1 MDGSLEAPEAQ
12 VNDTGVKRPSF
23 DIERFQQRKKFKTDE
38 LPLTAAQHKAIEDL
52 LHSFKKKGG
61 FDHIRKKIW
70 SEFHDGEGKAEFT
83 RRLTE
88 IAESEI
94 EREPQ
99 LLSREQGKAATL
111 IEGAVDRSDI
121 YKTVEKTLDALAE
134 QHLPAIFESIQEIRR
149 QTIGDEQA
157 TRELIAGNRTD
168 EEYAMLVKAKRDERE
183 KIWQEEERKRRE
195 AEEAEARR
203 KEEEDRK
210 QREIQR
216 QKDDEER
223 ARRRERDEQRRAE
236 QRALDEQREKERQ
249 ERYERRRR
257 EDRERYRDW
266 GYRDRDRSRTRD
278 RDLER
283 DRDRD
288 RDRDYRYRDRDR
300 DRSPG
305 YRSERGLSPRQK
317 DSQPEKTPV
326 SKEPT
331 PPPPPAPV
339 DEKTLEETALQL
351 LLKEG
356 EELAAKAR
364 QKPEFDFEEAEAIE
378 NGLKPPPTK
387 PKGASES
394 RFSDTATKADVDRQW
409 RMIEAGDVMA
419 AVAVQEGDHL
429 DTTTTIPGD
438 RGKPPIDLEI
448 VAQMTDFRF
457 AITDRAT
464 EAGDRAAVGA
474 GLSLGLTTEIARET
488 ETEIGIVTGTE
499 IEIETEKG
507 GQIETG
513 TANEMTV
520 TEIMT
525 GVETAA
531 GSEVETVV
539 EIVIGLDRTMTG
551 TVDGTATILG
561 HHHLV
566 HPTGTEIVIGNERG
580 KGTGIGQEIE
590 IGIGTEIEQEKGIV
604 REIGTGQET
613 ENGTEIGKGSGT
625 EREIET
631 ETAIETQIRIGIQ
644 TQTGKGT
651 EPTIGIGT
659 DLQRKTKT
667 ASETETEI
675 AAEKRKGTE
684 IALAPDGA
692 PRACLIS
699 TAMSP
704 LPAIEV
710 ALPVDDC
717 GPQSELMSGLE
728 ALSKSTVTLE
738 SFSSSSKLYT
748 YVKRPAHTRKTNTQ
762 SQ

>member
-1 MDGSLEAPEAQ
+1 MDGFVDASEAQ
-12 VNDTGVKRPSF
+12 VNGVGVKRPSF
-23 DIERFQQRKKFKTDE
+23 DIERFQQRKKFKTEE

-61 FDHIRKKIW
+61 FDHIRKKVW
-70 SEFHDGEGKAEFT
+70 SEFHDGEGKEEFT

-121 YKTVEKTLDALAE
+121 YKTVEKTLDALAA
-134 QHLPAIFESIQEIRR
+134 QHLSAIFESIQEIRR
-149 QTIGDEQA
+149 QEVGDEQA
-157 TRELIAGNRTD
+157 TREFIAGNRTD
-168 EEYAMLVKAKRDERE
+168 EEYALLVKAKRDERE

-223 ARRRERDEQRRAE
+223 ARRREREEQRRAE

-278 RDLER
+278 RDSER
-283 DRDRD
+283 DRDRE

-305 YRSERGLSPRQK
+305 YRSERGLSPRRK
-317 DSQPEKTPV
+317 DPQAEKTPV

-331 PPPPPAPV
+331 PPPPPTV

-378 NGLKPPPTK
+378 NGLKPPSTK
-387 PKGASES
+387 PKGASDS
-394 RFSDTATKADVDRQW
+394 RFSDTPTKSDVDPQW
-409 RMIEAGDVMA
+409 QKIEAGDVMA
-419 AVAVQEGDHL
+419 AVAAQGGDHL
-429 DTTTTIPGD
+429 DSMTTITGD
-438 RGKPPIDLEI
+438 HGKPLIDLGI
-448 VAQMTDFRF
+448 VGQTTEFQF
-457 AITDRAT
+457 ATTAKAT
-464 EAGDRAAVGA
+464 EAGGRAAAGA
-474 GLSLGLTTEIARET
+474 ALSLEYTTEIASET
-488 ETEIGIVTGTE
+488 VIEQTVTGIETEIV
-499 IEIETEKG
+499 TEKG

-513 TANEMTV
+513 TANEMIVIET
-520 TEIMT
+520 MT

-531 GSEVETVV
+531 GTEVETVV
-539 EIVIGLDRTMTG
+539 EIVVGLGQTTTG
-551 TVDGTATILG
+551 TVDDTATILG
-561 HHHLV
+561 HHHLA
-566 HPTGTEIVIGNERG
+566 HPTEIETVIGNERE
-580 KGTGIGQEIE
+580 KGEGIGQEIE
-590 IGIGTEIEQEKGIV
+590 IGTGIEEGKEIV
-604 REIGTGQET
+604 LEIGTGQET
-613 ENGTEIGKGSGT
+613 GKDTKTGTGSGT
-625 EREIET
+625 EKET
-631 ETAIETQIRIGIQ
+631 ATKTAIETEIKIGIR
-644 TQTGKGT
+644 T
-651 EPTIGIGT
+651 
-659 DLQRKTKT
+659 
-667 ASETETEI
+667 
-675 AAEKRKGTE
+675 
-684 IALAPDGA
+684 
-692 PRACLIS
+692 
-699 TAMSP
+699 
-704 LPAIEV
+704 
-710 ALPVDDC
+710 
-717 GPQSELMSGLE
+717 
-728 ALSKSTVTLE
+728 
-738 SFSSSSKLYT
+738 
-748 YVKRPAHTRKTNTQ
+748 
-762 SQ
+762 

>member
-1 MDGSLEAPEAQ
+1 MDGPVDASEAQ
-12 VNDTGVKRPSF
+12 VNGVGVKRPSF
-23 DIERFQQRKKFKTDE
+23 DVERFQQRKKFKTEE

-121 YKTVEKTLDALAE
+121 YKTVEKTLDALAA
-134 QHLPAIFESIQEIRR
+134 QHLSAIFESIQEIRR
-149 QTIGDEQA
+149 QEVGDEQA
-157 TRELIAGNRTD
+157 TREFKAGNRTD
-168 EEYAMLVKAKRDERE
+168 EEYALLVKAKRDERE

-203 KEEEDRK
+203 KEEEERR

-216 QKDDEER
+216 QKDEEER
-223 ARRRERDEQRRAE
+223 ARRREREELRRAE

-283 DRDRD
+283 DRDRE

-305 YRSERGLSPRQK
+305 YRSERGLSPRRK
-317 DSQPEKTPV
+317 DPQAEKTPV

-331 PPPPPAPV
+331 PPPPPPV

-387 PKGASES
+387 PKGTSDS
-394 RFSDTATKADVDRQW
+394 RFSDTPTKPDVDPQW
-409 RMIEAGDVMA
+409 QKIGAGDVMA
-419 AVAVQEGDHL
+419 AVAAQGGDHL
-429 DTTTTIPGD
+429 DSMTTIAGD
-438 RGKPPIDLEI
+438 HGKPLIDLGI
-448 VAQMTDFRF
+448 VGQTTEFQF
-457 AITDRAT
+457 ATTARVT
-464 EAGDRAAVGA
+464 EAGGRAAVGA
-474 GLSLGLTTEIARET
+474 VLSLGHTTEIASET
-488 ETEIGIVTGTE
+488 VTEQIVTGTE
-499 IEIETEKG
+499 IEIVTENG

-513 TANEMTV
+513 TANEMIV
-520 TEIMT
+520 TEIVT

-531 GSEVETVV
+531 GTEVETEVETVV
-539 EIVIGLDRTMTG
+539 EIVVGLGRTTTG
-551 TVDGTATILG
+551 TVDDTATILG
-561 HHHLV
+561 HHHHV
-566 HPTGTEIVIGNERG
+566 HPRGIGIVIGNEME
-580 KGTGIGQEIE
+580 TVEGIDQEIE
-590 IGIGTEIEQEKGIV
+590 IGTGIEGGKGIV
-604 REIGTGQET
+604 LGIGTGPEIGTGQET
-613 ENGTEIGKGSGT
+613 GKDTETGRETGIGSGT
-625 EREIET
+625 VKET
-631 ETAIETQIRIGIQ
+631 ATKTAIETEIRIG
-644 TQTGKGT
+644 KET
-651 EPTIGIGT
+651 EPAIATGIGR
-659 DLQRKTKT
+659 DLQRRTKIATVT
-667 ASETETEI
+667 ARETETEI

-684 IALAPDGA
+684 IALAPDGV
-692 PRACLIS
+692 PQACS
-699 TAMSP
+699 TSTGMSR
-704 LPAIEV
+704 LLAIEV
-710 ALPVDDC
+710 ALLVDDC
-717 GPQSELMSGLE
+717 GLQSGLTSGLE
-728 ALSKSTVTLE
+728 VLSK
-738 SFSSSSKLYT
+738 
-748 YVKRPAHTRKTNTQ
+748 
-762 SQ
+762 

>member
-1 MDGSLEAPEAQ
+1 MDGSVEAPEAQ
-12 VNDTGVKRPSF
+12 VDDVGVKRPSF
-23 DIERFQQRKKFKTDE
+23 DVERFQQRKKFKTEE

-61 FDHIRKKIW
+61 FDYIRKKIW
-70 SEFHDGEGKAEFT
+70 SEFHDREGKAEFT

-121 YKTVEKTLDALAE
+121 YKTVEKTLDALAA

-149 QTIGDEQA
+149 QEVGDEQA

-266 GYRDRDRSRTRD
+266 GYRDRDPSRTRD

-305 YRSERGLSPRQK
+305 YRSERGLSPRPK
-317 DSQPEKTPV
+317 DSQTEKTPV

-331 PPPPPAPV
+331 PPPPPPAPV

-394 RFSDTATKADVDRQW
+394 RFSDTPTKTGSPA
-409 RMIEAGDVMA
+409 MIEAGNVMA
-419 AVAVQEGDHL
+419 AAAAQGEDHL
-429 DTTTTIPGD
+429 DTTTTITGD
-438 RGKPPIDLEI
+438 HGNPLIDLEI
-448 VAQMTDFRF
+448 VAQTTDFRF
-457 AITDRAT
+457 AITDRAIG
-464 EAGDRAAVGA
+464 AGDRAAAGA
-474 GLSLGLTTEIARET
+474 GLSLGHTTGIASET
-488 ETEIGIVTGTE
+488 ETEIGIVIG
-499 IEIETEKG
+499 TEKG
-507 GQIETG
+507 GQIEKE
-513 TANEMTV
+513 TANEMIV

-525 GVETAA
+525 GVETIA
-531 GSEVETVV
+531 
-539 EIVIGLDRTMTG
+539 EIVIGSGRTTTG
-551 TVDGTATILG
+551 TVDDTATTLG

-566 HPTGTEIVIGNERG
+566 HPKETEIVIGNERE
-580 KGTGIGQEIE
+580 KVTGISQEIE
-590 IGIGTEIEQEKGIV
+590 IGTGIEEEKGV
-604 REIGTGQET
+604 ALEIGTGQEKQR
-613 ENGTEIGKGSGT
+613 GTEIASGSKT
-625 EREIET
+625 ERETAT
-631 ETAIETQIRIGIQ
+631 ETAIETEIRISIQ

-651 EPTIGIGT
+651 GTAIGIVTATGLPKETEKETEPMIETGIGT

-667 ASETETEI
+667 GSETETEI
-675 AAEKRKGTE
+675 AAEKRKGT
-684 IALAPDGA
+684 IALAPDGV
-692 PRACLIS
+692 PQACLTS
-699 TAMSP
+699 TVMSP
-704 LPAIEV
+704 LLAIEV

-717 GPQSELMSGLE
+717 GPQSGLMSGLE
-728 ALSKSTVTLE
+728 ALSK
-738 SFSSSSKLYT
+738 
-748 YVKRPAHTRKTNTQ
+748 
-762 SQ
+762 